1 MNEIILKITLTIH
14 IPMPPTPDGEAMPEE
29 QERPTDEK
37 VNAA

>member
-29 QERPTDEK
+29 QERPANENHK
-37 VNAA
+37 AA